1 MLEPC
6 GNTQAEIERDQP
18 IVLTQDEWELRH
30 EERQRKLNR
39 RKEFIKTLLEF
50 KPFIERQ
57 NYWTLDDAISLIES
71 ESFWIYKPLSGSDET
86 VQEYWD
92 NDPLLVCAMFLSGD
106 LNQFKSLIQ
115 HEVEALA
122 DMLDGKL

>member
-18 IVLTQDEWELRH
+18 IVLTQDGWEFRH

-50 KPFIERQ
+50 RPFIERG
-57 NYWTLDDAISLIES
+57 NTWTLDDAISNIETGI
-71 ESFWIYKPLSGSDET
+71 FWNYKPLKNSDDT
-86 VQEYWD
+86 VEQYWD
-92 NDPLLVCAMFLSGD
+92 NDPHLVCAMFIAGD
-106 LNQFKSLIQ
+106 LDQFKSLVQ
-115 HEVEALA
+115 HEVEVLA